1 MSISQEML
9 IAIQNW
15 LVVYLPLW
23 KILVLWVNG
32 KHDIPDMEWTIKNVW
47 NHQPANAQSLL
58 LFLLSFPGW
67 PNWEN
72 LEPSEPVTPSSSR
85 PRQGSSSSVQTPEMR
100 WLWRCD
106 ELKQHGTPFLGGHN
120 SKRGQ
125 STTRGETMGI
135 WQPILRIA
143 DIVAKQTMTMPIL
156 SYTTRCSPTR
166 TQVWPFGHWLKASNV
181 MLEVC
186 GFCLKT
192 SSSGTNL
199 SSVQSTRC
207 TRNTIW
213 LSPGFRFMAFDHP
226 Q

>member
-1 MSISQEML
+1 MTIWRVYTIFSHTKPCPFHKKW
-9 IAIQNW
+9 IAIQNP
-15 LVVYLPLW
+15 LVVSTPLNN
-23 KILVLWVNG
+23 ISQREGLSQIV
-32 KHDIPDMEWTIKNVW
+32 WTIKNVW
-47 NHQPANAQSLL
+47 NHQPENAQSLL

-106 ELKQHGTPFLGGHN
+106 ELKQQGTLFLGGHN

-143 DIVAKQTMTMPIL
+143 DIIAKQTMTMPIL
-156 SYTTRCSPTR
+156 SHTTRCSPTW
-166 TQVWPFGHWLKASNV
+166 TQVWPFGHWLKAS
-181 MLEVC
+181 
-186 GFCLKT
+186 
-192 SSSGTNL
+192 SHS
-199 SSVQSTRC
+199 Q
-207 TRNTIW
+207 
-213 LSPGFRFMAFDHP
+213 
-226 Q
+226 